1 MMLEDDGNHRTY
13 YWTSGSKA
21 WTSDYRAISERC
33 ELPTPCGAY
42 GLCVPGKT
50 KCQCLDDN
58 STSAPAADAPSCHA
72 EETAGCGC

>member
-1 MMLEDDGNHRTY
+1 VARQTGKEDGKSFDTFVDNLTGAFRRMTLEDDGNLRAY

-42 GLCVPGKT
+42 GLCVPGK
-50 KCQCLDDN
+50 
-58 STSAPAADAPSCHA
+58 A
-72 EETAGCGC
+72 